1 MIGNGW
7 HRLVAA
13 AACASLA
20 GFAACKGN
28 NDNNVD
34 STNTASGDVARTDSA
49 ATATT
54 PAGSAAT
61 PSTVSGATAMT
72 ITGGDSEIV
81 QVMAVVDHGEI
92 EDGRLAQRQA
102 KSSQVKA
109 FARDLVT
116 GHTKSLAQ
124 DRQLAKT
131 ANVDLSGV
139 LPKSGTTGAGGAT
152 PSGASGA
159 TGLIAQLLNAHT
171 QMMDQLKQAQG
182 AAFDS
187 AFVSAQVAGHQ
198 QVLDLLQRTQA
209 QKPELQ
215 QHVTA
220 AIKAVQDHLDRGQK
234 LQQSLSGGGK
244 MEGDTAT
251 KAKSDTGRRG

>member
-1 MIGNGW
+1 MGNGW

-13 AACASLA
+13 AACASLV
-20 GFAACKGN
+20 GVVACKGN
-28 NDNNVD
+28 KDNNAD
-34 STNTASGDVARTDSA
+34 SATGDVARTDSA

-54 PAGSAAT
+54 PAAGSTAT
-61 PSTVSGATAMT
+61 PTTASSNPNALT

-81 QVMAVVDHGEI
+81 QVMAVVDNGEI

-102 KSSQVKA
+102 KNSQVKA

-116 GHTKSLAQ
+116 DHTKSLAQ

-139 LPKSGTTGAGGAT
+139 LPKSGTSGSGGTT

-159 TGLIAQLLNAHT
+159 TGVTAQLLNAHT

-198 QVLDLLQRTQA
+198 QVLDMLQRAQA
-209 QKPELQ
+209 TKPEVQ
-215 QHVTA
+215 QHVSA
-220 AIKAVQDHLDRGQK
+220 AIKAVQEHLDRGQK